1 VLLRLYRVKDMG
13 VVAFADDGT
22 VTRESIRVAWHGP

>member
-1 VLLRLYRVKDMG
+1 VVPRLYRVKDMV
-13 VVAFADDGT
+13 VVASADDGT